1 MKTLTF
7 RFRDQTLALGDRT
20 LVMGILNTTPDSFSD
35 GGEHNTGEQA
45 VHHAFQMVEEGADIL
60 DIGGESTRPGAPP
73 VSAEE
78 EILRTVPVIRELRQS
93 LTTPISIDTT
103 KAAVAAA
110 ALEAGADMVNDVS
123 ALERDPDMANVLRDW
138 QAGCILMHM
147 RGTPETMRE
156 LTDYADVVADVRDA
170 LAARM
175 HDSMARS
182 GLSEEYFMLD
192 PGIGFA
198 KTADQN
204 LQLIAG
210 IPTLRALGRPVLM
223 GPSRKSFIGHI
234 LEQPDPHQR
243 VWGTAGA
250 CAACSLLQAD
260 VVRVHDVA
268 AIWDVV
274 RVADAIRQHTTAEFP
289 GK

>member
-1 MKTLTF
+1 MQTLTF
-7 RFRDQTLALGDRT
+7 RYRDQSLALGERT

-35 GGEHNTGEQA
+35 GGEHNTQDQA
-45 VHHAFQMVEEGADIL
+45 VHHAFRMVEEGADIL
-60 DIGGESTRPGAPP
+60 DVGGESTRPGAPA

-93 LTTPISIDTT
+93 LTIPISIDTT
-103 KAAVAAA
+103 KASVAAA
-110 ALEAGADMVNDVS
+110 ALEAGADIVNDVS
-123 ALERDPDMANVLRDW
+123 ALERDRDMVNVLRDW

-147 RGTPETMRE
+147 RGTPENMRE
-156 LTDYADVVADVRDA
+156 LTEYEDVVAEVRDA
-170 LAARM
+170 LVERM
-175 HDSMARS
+175 HDAMARS
-182 GLSEEYFMLD
+182 GLGEEFFMLD

-198 KTADQN
+198 KTSEQS

-210 IPTLRALGRPVLM
+210 IPALRSTGRPILM

-268 AIWDVV
+268 AIWDAV
-274 RVADAIRQHTTAEFP
+274 RVADAIRKHTTID
-289 GK
+289 